1 MRFAFDFPFMKITC
15 SSTWQLYF
23 TCAIYTVCSLV
34 NDGSLSFPRHRGRSP
49 APGFKKTYKSVLLGR
64 RVNVRA
70 TLGTQRAID
79 RAGGFDRFIYYTPEE
94 NMKSTLAI
102 SLKRRMNDLVTR

>member
-1 MRFAFDFPFMKITC
+1 MFFLFTKVT
-15 SSTWQLYF
+15 SSISLSFNMAGVFHY
-23 TCAIYTVCSLV
+23 CYIHNSSLV
-34 NDGSLSFPRHRGRSP
+34 NYDSNNFPRRRGRSP
-49 APGFKKTYKSVLLGR
+49 APGFKKVYKSVLLGR

-94 NMKSTLAI
+94 KLKSTLAI